1 MTSAM
6 QPAWVLGRQSYRDS
20 SYLVHF
26 LTASDGRLSAVVK
39 GAHRKQRGG
48 TMAALMQPFQPLLV
62 KFGGNSELK
71 YVVAAESA
79 GISRTLVGET
89 LFSGLYLN
97 ELLTR
102 LLPTFDAAPTLFA
115 AYGDAIEMI
124 SRSADPELA
133 LRRFE
138 LLLLEELGYQIH
150 WQHDFEEHPI
160 QQTAQYRYQPERGFV
175 LSREADTSLVISGV
189 HLLILA
195 EWQRFGCAIDEIC
208 QAKLKGIMRLAIDQ
222 RLGGRPLKVRQAVS
236 EWRQLRE

>member
-1 MTSAM
+1 M

-48 TMAALMQPFQPLLV
+48 MMAALMQPFQPLLV
-62 KFGGNSELK
+62 KFGGKSELK
-71 YVVAAESA
+71 YVAAAESA

-102 LLPTFDAAPTLFA
+102 LLPKFDAAPTLFA
-115 AYGDAIEMI
+115 AYGDAIEVI
-124 SRSADPELA
+124 STSADPELT

-138 LLLLEELGYQIH
+138 LLLLEELGYQIQ
-150 WQHDFEEHPI
+150 WQRDFEERPI
-160 QQTAQYRYQPERGFV
+160 QQTAHYCYQPDRGFV
-175 LSREADTSLVISGV
+175 PSREADTPLVMSGV
-189 HLLILA
+189 QLLTLA
-195 EWQRFGCAIDEIC
+195 DWQRSGCAIDEIC

-222 RLGGRPLKVRQAVS
+222 RLGGRPLKVREAVS

>member
-1 MTSAM
+1 M

-48 TMAALMQPFQPLLV
+48 MMAALMQPFQPLLV
-62 KFGGNSELK
+62 KFGGSSELK
-71 YVVAAESA
+71 YVAAAESA
-79 GISRTLVGET
+79 GISHTLVGET

-102 LLPTFDAAPTLFA
+102 LLPKFDAVPTLFA
-115 AYGDAIEMI
+115 AYGDAIDVI
-124 SRSADPELA
+124 STSADPELT

-138 LLLLEELGYQIH
+138 LLLLEDLGYQIQWH
-150 WQHDFEEHPI
+150 CDFEERPI
-160 QQTAQYRYQPERGFV
+160 QETAHYRYQPERGFV
-175 LSREADTSLVISGV
+175 PSREADTSLVISGV
-189 HLLILA
+189 QLLTLA
-195 EWQRFGCAIDEIC
+195 DWQRSGCAIDEIC

-222 RLGGRPLKVRQAVS
+222 RLSGRPLKVREAVN
-236 EWRQLRE
+236 EWRQWRE

>member
-1 MTSAM
+1 M

-48 TMAALMQPFQPLLV
+48 MMAALMQPFQPLLL

-71 YVVAAESA
+71 YVAAAESA
-79 GISRTLVGET
+79 GISHTLVGET

-102 LLPTFDAAPTLFA
+102 LLPKFDAVPKLFA
-115 AYGDAIEMI
+115 AYGDAIDVI
-124 SRSADPELA
+124 STSADPELT

-138 LLLLEELGYQIH
+138 LLLLEDLGYQIQ
-150 WQHDFEEHPI
+150 WQCDFEERPI
-160 QQTAQYRYQPERGFV
+160 QETAHYRYQPERGFV
-175 LSREADTSLVISGV
+175 PSREADTSLVISGV
-189 HLLILA
+189 QLLTLA
-195 EWQRFGCAIDEIC
+195 DWQRSGCAIDEIC

-222 RLGGRPLKVRQAVS
+222 RLSGRPLKVREAVN
-236 EWRQLRE
+236 EWRQWRE

>member
-1 MTSAM
+1 MTLAM

-48 TMAALMQPFQPLLV
+48 MMAALMQPFQPLLV

-71 YVVAAESA
+71 YVAAAESA
-79 GISRTLVGET
+79 GISRTLGGET

-102 LLPTFDAAPTLFA
+102 LLPKFDAVPRLFA
-115 AYGDAIEMI
+115 AYCDAIEVI
-124 SRSADPELA
+124 STSADPELT

-138 LLLLEELGYQIH
+138 LLLLAELGYQIQ
-150 WQHDFEEHPI
+150 WQRDFEDRPI
-160 QQTAQYRYQPERGFV
+160 QETAIYTYQPERGFV
-175 LSREADTSLVISGV
+175 SSQETDMSLVVSGV
-189 HLLILA
+189 QLQRLA
-195 EWQRFGCAIDEIC
+195 DWQRTSCALDQLC
-208 QAKLKGIMRLAIDQ
+208 QAKLKGIMRVAIDQ
-222 RLGGRPLKVRQAVS
+222 RLSGRPLKVREAVN
-236 EWRQLRE
+236 EWRQLKE

>member
-1 MTSAM
+1 M

-20 SYLVHF
+20 SYMVDF

-48 TMAALMQPFQPLLV
+48 MMAALMQPFQPLLV

-71 YVVAAESA
+71 YVAAAESA
-79 GISRTLVGET
+79 GISLTLIGET

-102 LLPTFDAAPTLFA
+102 LLPKFDAAPTLFA
-115 AYGDAIEMI
+115 AYGDSIEII
-124 SRSADPELA
+124 STSDDPELT

-138 LLLLEELGYQIH
+138 LLLLEELGYQVQ
-150 WQHDFEEHPI
+150 WQRDYQEHPI
-160 QQTAQYRYQPERGFV
+160 QQTALYCYQPERGFV
-175 LSREADTSLVISGV
+175 PSREADTSLVISGV
-189 HLLILA
+189 QLSTLA
-195 EWQRFGCAIDEIC
+195 DWQLSGCAIDETC

-222 RLGGRPLKVRQAVS
+222 RLGGRPLKVREAVS
-236 EWRQLRE
+236 EWRQLIE

>member
-1 MTSAM
+1 MTLAM

-48 TMAALMQPFQPLLV
+48 MMAALMQPFQPLLV

-71 YVVAAESA
+71 YVAAAESA
-79 GISRTLVGET
+79 GIARSLVGET

-102 LLPTFDAAPTLFA
+102 LLPKFDVVPTLFA
-115 AYGDAIEMI
+115 AYGDAIEVI
-124 SRSADPELA
+124 STSSDAEPT

-138 LLLLEELGYQIH
+138 LLLLEELGYEIQ
-150 WQHDFEEHPI
+150 WQCDFEERPI
-160 QQTAQYRYQPERGFV
+160 QHTVDYSYQPERGFV
-175 LSREADTSLVISGV
+175 PSREGDTSLVVSGLQ
-189 HLLILA
+189 LLTLA
-195 EWQRFGCAIDEIC
+195 DWQRSGCAIDEIC

-222 RLGGRPLKVRQAVS
+222 RLGGRPLKVREAVS
-236 EWRQLRE
+236 EWRQFRD

>member
-1 MTSAM
+1 M

-20 SYLVHF
+20 SYLVDF

-48 TMAALMQPFQPLLV
+48 MMAALMQPFQPLLV

-71 YVVAAESA
+71 YVAAAESA
-79 GISRTLVGET
+79 GISLTLIGET

-102 LLPTFDAAPTLFA
+102 LLPKFDAAPALFA
-115 AYGDAIEMI
+115 AYGDSIEII
-124 SRSADPELA
+124 STSDDPELT

-138 LLLLEELGYQIH
+138 LLLLEELGYQVQ
-150 WQHDFEEHPI
+150 WQRDSQERPI
-160 QQTAQYRYQPERGFV
+160 QQTALYCYQPERGFV
-175 LSREADTSLVISGV
+175 PSREADTSLVISGV
-189 HLLILA
+189 QLSTLA
-195 EWQRFGCAIDEIC
+195 DWQRSGCAIDETC

-222 RLGGRPLKVRQAVS
+222 RLGGRPLKVREAVS
-236 EWRQLRE
+236 EWRQLIE

>member
-1 MTSAM
+1 M

-48 TMAALMQPFQPLLV
+48 MMAALMQPFQPLLV

-71 YVVAAESA
+71 FVAAAESA
-79 GISRTLVGET
+79 GISRALVGET

-102 LLPTFDAAPTLFA
+102 LLPRFDAVPTLFA
-115 AYGDAIEMI
+115 AYGDAIEVI
-124 SRSADPELA
+124 SATADPELT

-138 LLLLEELGYQIH
+138 LLLLEELGYQIQ
-150 WQHDFEEHPI
+150 WQCDFDGRPI
-160 QQTAQYRYQPERGFV
+160 QTTAHYSYQSERGFV
-175 LSREADTSLVISGV
+175 PSRVGDTSLVVSGRQ
-189 HLLILA
+189 LLTLA
-195 EWQRFGCAIDEIC
+195 DWQRSGCAIDEIC
-208 QAKLKGIMRLAIDQ
+208 QAKLKGVMRLAIDQ
-222 RLGGRPLKVRQAVS
+222 RLGGRPLKVREAVS
-236 EWRQLRE
+236 EWRQLRD

>member
-1 MTSAM
+1 M
-6 QPAWVLGRQSYRDS
+6 QPSWVLGRQSYRDS

-48 TMAALMQPFQPLLV
+48 MMAALMQPFQPLLV

-71 YVVAAESA
+71 YVAAAESA
-79 GISRTLVGET
+79 GISCALVGET

-102 LLPTFDAAPTLFA
+102 LLPKFDVVPTLFA
-115 AYGDAIEMI
+115 AYGDAIEVI
-124 SRSADPELA
+124 STSTDPELT

-138 LLLLEELGYQIH
+138 LLLLEELGYQIQ
-150 WQHDFEEHPI
+150 WQRDFEERPI
-160 QQTAQYRYQPERGFV
+160 QHTLQYRYQPERGFIP
-175 LSREADTSLVISGV
+175 SREGDTSLVVSGLQ
-189 HLLILA
+189 LLTLA
-195 EWQRFGCAIDEIC
+195 DWQRSGCAIDETC
-208 QAKLKGIMRLAIDQ
+208 QAKLKGIMRSAIDQ
-222 RLGGRPLKVRQAVS
+222 RLGGRPLKVREAVS

>member
-1 MTSAM
+1 M

-48 TMAALMQPFQPLLV
+48 MMAALMQPFQPLLV

-71 YVVAAESA
+71 YVAAAETV

-89 LFSGLYLN
+89 FFSGLYLN

-102 LLPTFDAAPTLFA
+102 LLPKFDAAPTLFA
-115 AYGDAIEMI
+115 SYGDAIEVI
-124 SRSADPELA
+124 STSANPELT

-138 LLLLEELGYQIH
+138 LLLLEELGYQIQ
-150 WQHDFEEHPI
+150 WQRDFEERPI
-160 QQTAQYRYQPERGFV
+160 QQTTHYRYQPERGFV
-175 LSREADTSLVISGV
+175 PSREADTSLVISGIQ
-189 HLLILA
+189 LLTLA
-195 EWQRFGCAIDEIC
+195 DWQHSGCAIDEKC

-222 RLGGRPLKVRQAVS
+222 RLGGSPLKVREAVS
-236 EWRQLRE
+236 EWRRLIE

>member
-1 MTSAM
+1 M
-6 QPAWVLGRQSYRDS
+6 QPAWALGRQSYRDS

-48 TMAALMQPFQPLLV
+48 MMAALMQPFQPLLV

-71 YVVAAESA
+71 YVAAAESA

-102 LLPTFDAAPTLFA
+102 LLPKFDAAPTLFA
-115 AYGDAIEMI
+115 AYGDAIEVI
-124 SRSADPELA
+124 STSADPELT

-138 LLLLEELGYQIH
+138 LLLLEELGYQIQ
-150 WQHDFEEHPI
+150 WQRDSEERPI
-160 QQTAQYRYQPERGFV
+160 QQAELYRYQPERGFV
-175 LSREADTSLVISGV
+175 PSREGDKSLVVSGV
-189 HLLILA
+189 QLLTLA
-195 EWQRFGCAIDEIC
+195 HWQHSGCDIDEIC
-208 QAKLKGIMRLAIDQ
+208 QSKLKGIMRLAIDH
-222 RLGGRPLKVRQAVS
+222 RLGGRPLKVREAVT

>member
-1 MTSAM
+1 M

-48 TMAALMQPFQPLLV
+48 MMAALMQPFQPLLV

-71 YVVAAESA
+71 YVAAAESA
-79 GISRTLVGET
+79 GIGRTLVGET

-102 LLPTFDAAPTLFA
+102 LLPKFDSAPTLFA
-115 AYGDAIEMI
+115 AYGDAIDVI
-124 SRSADPELA
+124 STSADPELT

-138 LLLLEELGYQIH
+138 LLLLEELGYQIQ
-150 WQHDFEEHPI
+150 WQRDFAERSI
-160 QQTAQYRYQPERGFV
+160 QESAHYRYQPESGFV
-175 LSREADTSLVISGV
+175 PSREEDTSFVISGV
-189 HLLILA
+189 QLLTLA
-195 EWQRFGCAIDEIC
+195 DWQRSGCTIDETC

-222 RLGGRPLKVRQAVS
+222 RLGGRPLKVREAVS

>member
-1 MTSAM
+1 M

-48 TMAALMQPFQPLLV
+48 MMAALMQPFQPLLV

-71 YVVAAESA
+71 YVAAAESA
-79 GISRTLVGET
+79 GISHALVGEI

-97 ELLTR
+97 ELLMR
-102 LLPTFDAAPTLFA
+102 LLPKFDAVPALFA
-115 AYGDAIEMI
+115 AYGDAIEVI
-124 SRSADPELA
+124 STSADPELT

-138 LLLLEELGYQIH
+138 LLLLEELGYEIE
-150 WQHDFEEHPI
+150 WRHDFDERPI
-160 QQTAQYRYQPERGFV
+160 QQAAYYAYQPERGFV
-175 LSREADTSLVISGV
+175 PSQEGGNSLVVSGV
-189 HLLILA
+189 QLRSLA
-195 EWQRFGCAIDEIC
+195 NWQRSGCVIDEIC
-208 QAKLKGIMRLAIDQ
+208 QSKLKGIMRLAIDQ
-222 RLGGRPLKVRQAVS
+222 RLGGRPLKVREAVS

>member
-1 MTSAM
+1 M

-26 LTASDGRLSAVVK
+26 LTASDGRLSALVK

-48 TMAALMQPFQPLLV
+48 MMAALMQPFQPLLV

-71 YVVAAESA
+71 YVAAAESA

-102 LLPTFDAAPTLFA
+102 LLPKFDAVPTLFA
-115 AYGDAIEMI
+115 AYGDAIEVI
-124 SRSADPELA
+124 STSADPELT

-138 LLLLEELGYQIH
+138 LLLLEELGYQIQ
-150 WQHDFEEHPI
+150 WQHDFEERPI
-160 QQTAQYRYQPERGFV
+160 QQTAHYRYHPESGFV
-175 LSREADTSLVISGV
+175 PGREVDTSLAISGIQ
-189 HLLILA
+189 LLTLA
-195 EWQRFGCAIDEIC
+195 DWQRSGCAIDEIC

-222 RLGGRPLKVRQAVS
+222 CLGGRPLKVRQAVS
-236 EWRQLRE
+236 EWRQFRE

>member
-1 MTSAM
+1 M

-48 TMAALMQPFQPLLV
+48 MMVALMQPFQPLLV

-71 YVVAAESA
+71 YVAAAESA
-79 GISRTLVGET
+79 GIGRTLVGET

-102 LLPTFDAAPTLFA
+102 LLPKFDSAPTLFA
-115 AYGDAIEMI
+115 AYGDAIEVI
-124 SRSADPELA
+124 STSADPELT

-138 LLLLEELGYQIH
+138 LLLLEELGYQIQ
-150 WQHDFEEHPI
+150 WQRDLEERPI
-160 QQTAQYRYQPERGFV
+160 QEAAHYRYQPERGFV
-175 LSREADTSLVISGV
+175 LSRAADTSLVISGV
-189 HLLILA
+189 QLLTLA
-195 EWQRFGCAIDEIC
+195 DWQRSGCAIDETC
-208 QAKLKGIMRLAIDQ
+208 QAKWKGIMRLAIDQ
-222 RLGGRPLKVRQAVS
+222 RLSGRPLKVREAVS